1 MSLDL
6 HAAAAY
12 VENYGL
18 AWESWDLERFIAL
31 HSEGVVYVAHP
42 DERVLGREA
51 LRIYFTKEQDAQG
64 EVSVR
69 MGRPVIDGNRV
80 AAEFWVRARKG
91 DDEAAIAGC
100 LIARLD
106 EASGLCTDFRE
117 YWFDLEERVDAYAGW
132 GE

>member
-1 MSLDL
+1 
-6 HAAAAY
+6 
-12 VENYGL
+12 
-18 AWESWDLERFIAL
+18 
-31 HSEGVVYVAHP
+31 
-42 DERVLGREA
+42 
-51 LRIYFTKEQDAQG
+51 
-64 EVSVR
+64 

-80 AAEFWVRARKG
+80 AAEFWVTARKG